1 MNKPNIQNNII
12 GSIPSFQ
19 NGLNKL
25 FSSIGFCFKSK
36 VIEGSLKGKNKVFLI
51 LGTFFK
57 MYIFQVVIF
66 IIA

>member
-25 FSSIGFCFKSK
+25 FTSIGFYFKSK
-36 VIEGSLKGKNKVFLI
+36 VIEGSLKGKNVFLI

>member
-1 MNKPNIQNNII
+1 MNKPNIQNNIT
-12 GSIPSFQ
+12 GRIPSFQ

-25 FSSIGFCFKSK
+25 FTSIGFYFKSK
-36 VIEGSLKGKNKVFLI
+36 VIEGSLKGKNNVFLI

-66 IIA
+66 IVA

>member
-19 NGLNKL
+19 NELNKL
-25 FSSIGFCFKSK
+25 FSSIGFYFKSK
-36 VIEGSLKGKNKVFLI
+36 VIEGSLKEKNKVFLI

>member
-25 FSSIGFCFKSK
+25 FTSIGFYFKSK
-36 VIEGSLKGKNKVFLI
+36 VIEGSLKGKNNAFLI

>member
-25 FSSIGFCFKSK
+25 FTSIGFYFKSK
-36 VIEGSLKGKNKVFLI
+36 VIESSLKGKNNVFLI

-66 IIA
+66 IVA